1 MDVIHALAPL
11 PVFGT
16 RLRYGSEGR
25 GRGAHARSVPSQC
38 LCDSRVEPLLEDPRP
53 APPGHTPPCDGRL
66 VVAVPPGFS
75 ARALR

>member
-16 RLRYGSEGR
+16 RLRYGSEGG

-38 LCDSRVEPLLEDPRP
+38 LCDFRVEPLLGDPRP
-53 APPGHTPPCDGRL
+53 APPGHTPPVTGVCL
-66 VVAVPPGFS
+66 LLSPPGV
-75 ARALR
+75 